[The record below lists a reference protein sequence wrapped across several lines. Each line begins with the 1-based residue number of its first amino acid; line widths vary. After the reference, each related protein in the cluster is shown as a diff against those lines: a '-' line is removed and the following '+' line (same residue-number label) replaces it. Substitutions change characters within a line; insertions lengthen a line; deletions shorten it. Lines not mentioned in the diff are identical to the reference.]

1 METALL
7 NNELKLTCPE
17 GFREMSKEELS
28 GYNFYSEAPGWCVND
43 ADRHIM
49 VSVSWKQVPG
59 LFAKMLKV
67 KDVAKSMEGQMA
79 QAMKAFQYKLVEF
92 TARTPGGKEAEGFR
106 YDYTV
111 QDTGMSGESV
121 FALNYFAECDIKDL
135 FAVKASEN
143 IINELKRFTTDYLS
157 VQFDKEYNA
166 LATLDALN
174 K

>member
-7 NNELKLTCPE
+7 NNELNLAYPD
-17 GFREMSKEELS
+17 GFRVMSKEELS

-43 ADRHIM
+43 AERHIM
-49 VSVSWKQVPG
+49 VSVSWKQVPS

-111 QDTGMSGESV
+111 QDTGMSGESLCV
-121 FALNYFAECDIKDL
+121 KNRNTFYYLHFYYRTALKEESM
-135 FAVKASEN
+135 AVVDEILQSASWM
-143 IINELKRFTTDYLS
+143 R
-157 VQFDKEYNA
+157 
-166 LATLDALN
+166 
-174 K
+174 

>member
-1 METALL
+1 MGTALL

-92 TARTPGGKEAEGFR
+92 TARTPGGKEAEGFH

-111 QDTGMSGESV
+111 QDTGMSGESLCV
-121 FALNYFAECDIKDL
+121 KNRNTFYYLHFYYRTALKEESM
-135 FAVKASEN
+135 AVVDEILQSASWM
-143 IINELKRFTTDYLS
+143 R
-157 VQFDKEYNA
+157 
-166 LATLDALN
+166 
-174 K
+174 